1 MKQTPIRLK
10 QKLSPKAAAAKKR
23 RDIAMAKTPARK
35 AKKAENQR
43 IGQRSD
49 SDLHHT
55 GSAVKRVSIKD
66 NRGNFGKGTK
76 NETKGSGFKM
86 RSGNKTSFIMMG
98 SSSPMKE
105 IDYEANIAANLAAR
119 APRRHDS
126 LADAQEY
133 ISSGQANLDQLGIE
147 RTFRGQRQWRDAEGN
162 WVGISSRTA
171 GGKTTYHAPEWA
183 KLESPIGVELASK
196 QDRSRINR
204 DPIGRPNPYL
214 TGGTGLNIGRG
225 NRSYGGGNYDMQ
237 SQATGTGVQQGY
249 MSAFT
254 KKKKRK

>member
-1 MKQTPIRLK
+1 
-10 QKLSPKAAAAKKR
+10 
-23 RDIAMAKTPARK
+23 
-35 AKKAENQR
+35 
-43 IGQRSD
+43 
-49 SDLHHT
+49 
-55 GSAVKRVSIKD
+55 
-66 NRGNFGKGTK
+66 
-76 NETKGSGFKM
+76 
-86 RSGNKTSFIMMG
+86 MMG
-98 SSSPMKE
+98 SSSPIKE

-147 RTFRGQRQWRDAEGN
+147 RTFRGKRQWRDAKGN

-183 KLESPIGVELASK
+183 KLESPIDIELASK
-196 QDRSRINR
+196 QREDTLRAA
-204 DPIGRPNPYL
+204 
-214 TGGTGLNIGRG
+214 GRG
-225 NRSYGGGNYDMQ
+225 DIIDSIGGNVSRTRRNYGFNPMSNNMMYDNNNFNMQ
-237 SQATGTGVQQGY
+237 SQASGTGVQQDY